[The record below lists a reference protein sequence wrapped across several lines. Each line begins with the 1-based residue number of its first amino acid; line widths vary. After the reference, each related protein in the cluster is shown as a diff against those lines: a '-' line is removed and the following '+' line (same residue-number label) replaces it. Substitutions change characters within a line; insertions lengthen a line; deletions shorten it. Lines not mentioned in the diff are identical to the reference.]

1 MFLLLYKLFFLS
13 HSLTRSARFEWL
25 WLLINRLELKNFP
38 SGISRLASD
47 STPDM
52 PKWCNHYDG
61 VIFLNLLVHAQSHR
75 FRDPPFRKRQ
85 MKAAKGRKV

>member
-25 WLLINRLELKNFP
+25 WLLIHRLELKNFP

-52 PKWCNHYDG
+52 PVEWLETTRPMFLPF
-61 VIFLNLLVHAQSHR
+61 IFA
-75 FRDPPFRKRQ
+75 PFWKR
-85 MKAAKGRKV
+85 